1 MEMIGALGK
10 SAKKASNVYFF
21 TCSKKELDIKS
32 IRQLIAQ
39 SGCTH
44 TINLNGVE
52 VVAIESNDELVSD
65 RRLVG
70 FIFKSTD
77 GKTYESITLNEYP
90 DLDEYM
96 RFMITDD

>member
-52 VVAIESNDELVSD
+52 VVAIESNDD
-65 RRLVG
+65 W
-70 FIFKSTD
+70 
-77 GKTYESITLNEYP
+77 
-90 DLDEYM
+90 
-96 RFMITDD
+96 